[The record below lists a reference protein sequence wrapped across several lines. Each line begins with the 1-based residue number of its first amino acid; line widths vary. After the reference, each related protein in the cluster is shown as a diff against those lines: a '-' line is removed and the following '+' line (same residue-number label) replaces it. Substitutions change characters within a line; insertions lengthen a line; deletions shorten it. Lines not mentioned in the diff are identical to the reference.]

1 MRKKCKSRPKTR
13 RQACLLSNS
22 SKQYLASTLTL
33 SKRSCAWLPAQREG
47 LSEVMN
53 KTKDLG
59 TCAEHLKGREGSF
72 ISAYHITDYW
82 KSRKKTKSQNPKP
95 QLKDFFTL
103 QYVNVHFSNSYRYF
117 TSFHSQNKVFPL
129 PGRDLHVLR
138 SAGLCS
144 SASCLWL
151 VWEC

>member
-1 MRKKCKSRPKTR
+1 MRQKCKSRPKTR

-53 KTKDLG
+53 KTRDLG
-59 TCAEHLKGREGSF
+59 TCWTFNRKRREFYFS
-72 ISAYHITDYW
+72 ISYYW
-82 KSRKKTKSQNPKP
+82 LLEKKKKTKSQNQKP
-95 QLKDFFTL
+95 QLKAFFTL
-103 QYVNVHFSNSYRYF
+103 QYVNVHFWNSYRYF